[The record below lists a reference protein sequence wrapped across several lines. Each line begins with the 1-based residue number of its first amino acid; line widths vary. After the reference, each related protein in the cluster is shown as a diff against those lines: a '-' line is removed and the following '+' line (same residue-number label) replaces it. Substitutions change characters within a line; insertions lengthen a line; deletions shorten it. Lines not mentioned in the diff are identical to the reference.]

1 LTLRARRV
9 YGRSD
14 ARAEPIRR
22 RETGGARFRAAAVIP
37 GARAVLLTAA
47 LTHVLHDGFSDALYV
62 LLPLWAIDFRLTLT
76 EVGVLKAVYTGG
88 MALSQVPAGLL
99 AERWGE
105 RRLLAAGTAVAALG
119 YLAVATSAHGMP
131 ALVGLLLLSGLGSG
145 VQHPLSSS
153 LVAHAYETGPRRAA
167 LGTYNFAGDLGKIAV
182 PAAVALLAA
191 GVGWRTASA
200 VYALF
205 GLAGAVLVALV
216 LGWLRAGGPDVQVS
230 GSAIDAGGRGGWGIR
245 DLRGFQALA
254 AVGMVDTAT
263 RTAVLT
269 FLPFLLL
276 ERGVTVAG
284 VGGALAVLFAGGAA
298 GKFVCGFVAER
309 VGIVRTVVLTEL
321 ATALGIA
328 AVALGSLSV
337 ALAALLPLGIALN
350 GTSSALY
357 ATVADLVRPERR
369 ARAYGLYYTLVVGA
383 SAAAPLVY
391 GALGDAIGV
400 PATLLVTS
408 VVVLL
413 TLPLCSVLRTALA
426 PAEAARAPA

>member
-1 LTLRARRV
+1 MIRA
-9 YGRSD
+9 
-14 ARAEPIRR
+14 
-22 RETGGARFRAAAVIP
+22 
-37 GARAVLLTAA
+37 ARAVLLTAA

-62 LLPLWAIDFRLTLT
+62 LLPLWATEFRLTLT
-76 EVGVLKAVYTGG
+76 QVGVLKAVYTGG

-119 YLAVATSAHGMP
+119 YLAVATSASGMLP
-131 ALVGLLLLSGLGSG
+131 LVGLLLLSGLGSG

-167 LGTYNFAGDLGKIAV
+167 LGTYNFAGDIGKIAV
-182 PAAVALLAA
+182 PAGVALAA
-191 GVGWRTASA
+191 SIVGWRVASGA
-200 VYALF
+200 YALL
-205 GLAGAVLVALV
+205 GLVGATVIGLV
-216 LGWLRAGGPDVQVS
+216 LARL
-230 GSAIDAGGRGGWGIR
+230 DAGGANGQREDLSIALGGWGIR
-245 DLRGFQALA
+245 DARGFQALA

-263 RTAVLT
+263 RTALLT

-276 ERGVTVAG
+276 ERGMSVAG

-298 GKFVCGFVAER
+298 GKFVCGLVAER

-321 ATALGIA
+321 ATAIGIV

-337 ALAALLPLGIALN
+337 ALAVLLPLGIALN

-357 ATVADLVRPERR
+357 ATVADLVAPERR

-391 GALGDAIGV
+391 GVLGDALGV
-400 PATLLVTS
+400 LTTLLVTAA
-408 VVVLL
+408 VVLL
-413 TLPLCSVLRTALA
+413 TLPLCAVLRTALA
-426 PAEAARAPA
+426 GSEVTRTPAYSGPEVPRR